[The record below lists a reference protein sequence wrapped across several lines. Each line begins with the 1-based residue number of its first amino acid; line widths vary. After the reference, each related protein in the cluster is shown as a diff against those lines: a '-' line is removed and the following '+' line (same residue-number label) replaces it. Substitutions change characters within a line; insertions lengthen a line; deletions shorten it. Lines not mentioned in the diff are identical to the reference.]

1 MTVTSDL
8 VEAYLKCPTK
18 CFLLSHEEVE
28 TGNAYAEWTRTKTA
42 SFRSE
47 GIQRLVTRL
56 APEKCAT
63 SMPGIE
69 TLRAAHWQL
78 ATDFKACSNNLQVS
92 CHAVERVPP
101 SGRGGADQFA
111 PIRFVFRNK
120 LTRDDKL
127 VIAFDGLVLSEMLGL
142 KVEIGKIVHGDNYAV
157 FKVKTP
163 TLESDVRTL
172 AENVSK
178 LVANPSPPPLV
189 LNRHCPECE
198 FQGRC
203 RQKAIE
209 QDDLSLLGGM
219 SEKERADFNR
229 KGIFTVTQLSHTF
242 RPRRRP
248 KQLRDKRERY
258 HHSLRARAIREKKI
272 HIAGSPETI
281 IEGTPVYLDVE
292 GLPDQDFYYLIGAR
306 VDTGDSIVQHSLWAD
321 SPSDEARIWQEFL
334 LKLAEVQ
341 NPVLVHYGSFES
353 MFLKRMRERH
363 GVSLDGVGTTKAL
376 ESPVNLLSV
385 IFGQIYFPTHSNRLK
400 EIAGWLGFRWSDEN
414 ACGLQSITWRH
425 DWEQTRAPLVKEKL
439 VRYNSEDCAALEL
452 IARTITQVIKQAIAS
467 TSETTD
473 CIEVVAANNLDCKVT
488 MWPRFSSS
496 IDGLETINR
505 AARWDYQRDHIYI
518 RTGAE
523 PKRVQRASKNLARGR
538 TRISKVVV
546 CEPTP
551 VCPRCQRKG
560 TQMFRRVT
568 KCLHDLRFSRSG
580 VAGSIVKYQFQVFW
594 CPACA
599 AFTPWPREFW
609 DRTTFG
615 RNLAAFAIFEIIELC
630 VSQRSVTHTL
640 NKLFGFRMQE
650 IVVRRLKRRGAE
662 YYRETREKILAEMLK
677 GNVIHADETRI
688 KLHEKTAYIWVFA
701 TWQEVVYFYSD
712 TREGSFVQE
721 ALQGFQG
728 VLVSDFYTAYDS
740 ISCAQ
745 QKCILHLIRDLNDA
759 VLDNPYDE
767 SIKGIV
773 TAFADLFRTIV
784 ATIDR
789 WGLKSRFLRK
799 HLLDVARFYKRISK
813 MEHLSA
819 AASKLKARLDKD
831 RGKLFTFLS
840 HDGVPWNNNN
850 AEHAIKALARLRR
863 AIEGLST
870 PRGIEEYL
878 ILLSICQTCKYSGLD
893 FLEFLRSGEAD
904 IGAFRRDPTERS
916 PV

>member
-1 MTVTSDL
+1 MEHIPL
-8 VEAYLKCPTK
+8 
-18 CFLLSHEEVE
+18 
-28 TGNAYAEWTRTKTA
+28 
-42 SFRSE
+42 
-47 GIQRLVTRL
+47 
-56 APEKCAT
+56 PE
-63 SMPGIE
+63 
-69 TLRAAHWQL
+69 
-78 ATDFKACSNNLQVS
+78 
-92 CHAVERVPP
+92 
-101 SGRGGADQFA
+101 RGGGEQFA

-127 VIAFDGLVLSEMLGL
+127 VIAFDALVLSEMLGRT
-142 KVEIGKIVHGDNYAV
+142 VGIGKIVYGDKYEV
-157 FKVKTP
+157 FKVRTS
-163 TLESDVRTL
+163 TFASDVRTL
-172 AENVSK
+172 TGNVGK
-178 LVANPSPPPLV
+178 LVASPSPPPLV

-198 FQGRC
+198 FHARC
-203 RQKAIE
+203 QQKAIE

-219 SEKERADFNR
+219 TEKERADFNS
-229 KGIFTVTQLSHTF
+229 KGIFTITQLSYTF

-248 KQLRDKRERY
+248 KELRDKRERY
-258 HHSLRARAIREKKI
+258 HHSLKARAIREKKI
-272 HIAGSPETI
+272 HIAGSPKTM

-292 GLPDQDFYYLIGAR
+292 GLPDQDFYYLIGVR
-306 VDTGDSIVQHSLWAD
+306 VKAGNSIAQHSLWAD
-321 SPSDEARIWQEFL
+321 RPSDEGRIWQEFL
-334 LKLAEVQ
+334 LRLAKVQ

-353 MFLKRMRERH
+353 IFLKRMRERH
-363 GVSLDGVGTTKAL
+363 GVSLDGFGTTKAL

-414 ACGLQSITWRH
+414 ACGLQSIIWRH

-452 IARTITQVIKQAIAS
+452 VGHTVTQIITQGIGSA
-467 TSETTD
+467 TETTD
-473 CIEVVAANNLDCKVT
+473 SLEVVAANNVDCKVT

-496 IDGLETINR
+496 IEGLETINR

-518 RTGAE
+518 RRGAE
-523 PKRVQRASKNLARGR
+523 PKRAQRESKNQGRRR
-538 TRISKVVV
+538 TRIGKVVV
-546 CEPTP
+546 CEPTCI
-551 VCPRCQRKG
+551 CPRCQRKG
-560 TQMFRRVT
+560 TQMFRTVT
-568 KCLHDLRFSRSG
+568 KCLQDLRFSRSG
-580 VAGSIVKYQFQVFW
+580 VAGSIRKYRFQVFW
-594 CPACA
+594 CPACG

-609 DRTTFG
+609 GRTTFG

-640 NKLFGFRMQE
+640 NRLFGFRMQE
-650 IVVRRLKRRGAE
+650 IAVRRLKTRGAE
-662 YYRETREKILAEMLK
+662 YYRETRENILAGMLK

-701 TWQEVVYFYSD
+701 TWQKVVYFYSD

-773 TAFADLFRTIV
+773 TTFADLFRAIV

-799 HLLDVARFYKRISK
+799 HLLDVTRFYKRISK

-819 AASKLKARLDKD
+819 ATSKLKARLDKD

-850 AEHAIKALARLRR
+850 AEHAIKAFARLRR

-893 FLEFLRSGEAD
+893 FLDFLRSGETD
-904 IGAFRRDPTERS
+904 LGAFAAIRQNRRERREQ
-916 PV
+916 VG

>member
-1 MTVTSDL
+1 VGNKEEKMTVTSDL

-272 HIAGSPETI
+272 HITGSPETI

-306 VDTGDSIVQHSLWAD
+306 VNTGDSIVQHSLWAD

-425 DWEQTRAPLVKEKL
+425 DWEQTKAPLVKEKL

-473 CIEVVAANNLDCKVT
+473 CIEVWL
-488 MWPRFSSS
+488 
-496 IDGLETINR
+496 
-505 AARWDYQRDHIYI
+505 
-518 RTGAE
+518 RTTWIAKSQCG
-523 PKRVQRASKNLARGR
+523 PGSVVPLTGWRPLIGPPVGI
-538 TRISKVVV
+538 ISATTSTSG
-546 CEPTP
+546 PG
-551 VCPRCQRKG
+551 Q
-560 TQMFRRVT
+560 
-568 KCLHDLRFSRSG
+568 SRSESSG
-580 VAGSIVKYQFQVFW
+580 QARTWREDARVSAKWW
-594 CPACA
+594 CASQ
-599 AFTPWPREFW
+599 RLSV
-609 DRTTFG
+609 
-615 RNLAAFAIFEIIELC
+615 LAAKGKELRC
-630 VSQRSVTHTL
+630 
-640 NKLFGFRMQE
+640 FG
-650 IVVRRLKRRGAE
+650 G
-662 YYRETREKILAEMLK
+662 
-677 GNVIHADETRI
+677 
-688 KLHEKTAYIWVFA
+688 
-701 TWQEVVYFYSD
+701 
-712 TREGSFVQE
+712 
-721 ALQGFQG
+721 
-728 VLVSDFYTAYDS
+728 
-740 ISCAQ
+740 
-745 QKCILHLIRDLNDA
+745 
-759 VLDNPYDE
+759 
-767 SIKGIV
+767 
-773 TAFADLFRTIV
+773 
-784 ATIDR
+784 
-789 WGLKSRFLRK
+789 
-799 HLLDVARFYKRISK
+799 
-813 MEHLSA
+813 
-819 AASKLKARLDKD
+819 
-831 RGKLFTFLS
+831 
-840 HDGVPWNNNN
+840 
-850 AEHAIKALARLRR
+850 
-863 AIEGLST
+863 
-870 PRGIEEYL
+870 
-878 ILLSICQTCKYSGLD
+878 
-893 FLEFLRSGEAD
+893 
-904 IGAFRRDPTERS
+904 
-916 PV
+916 